1 MKKKN
6 KEKKVLEPQYYTSRI
21 NTSTYNY
28 KVYYMSVPEK
38 IINVLIAF
46 VIGACIGYLFYGG
59 IGKDEYGQATTVTYC
74 LNVIIPVIVGVIA
87 VKLYIPVRIQSI
99 IKKQKNQLNK
109 QFRDMLEALSTS
121 LGAGKNVIDSFR
133 SVYADISEIT
143 DGISNGF
150 KTYSKENDNV
160 SQALYNTSDKK
171 MAEKIISEDI
181 NSTAASYGLET
192 VSVKCSFTSDMTA
205 VSMINVYVKENN
217 IAGNDN
223 IDRLRTDIAG
233 RYEISVEQ
241 IDIREAGE
249 SG

>member
-1 MKKKN
+1 MAG
-6 KEKKVLEPQYYTSRI
+6 
-21 NTSTYNY
+21 
-28 KVYYMSVPEK
+28 
-38 IINVLIAF
+38 IINWFKTIFILEITGEIALKLVPPKYKEFIAF
-46 VIGACIGYLFYGG
+46 VMKLILVMAI
-59 IGKDEYGQATTVTYC
+59 
-74 LNVIIPVIVGVIA
+74 IIP
-87 VKLYIPVRIQSI
+87 LLN
-99 IKKQKNQLNK
+99 IKN
-109 QFRDMLEALSTS
+109 E
-121 LGAGKNVIDSFR
+121 
-133 SVYADISEIT
+133 DISEIT

-150 KTYSKENDNV
+150 KTYSK
-160 SQALYNTSDKK
+160 ALYNTSDKK
-171 MAEKIISEDI
+171 MAEKIIIEDI

>member
-1 MKKKN
+1 M
-6 KEKKVLEPQYYTSRI
+6 TG
-21 NTSTYNY
+21 
-28 KVYYMSVPEK
+28 
-38 IINVLIAF
+38 IINWFKTIFILEITGEIALKLVPPKYKEFIAF
-46 VIGACIGYLFYGG
+46 VMKLILVMAI
-59 IGKDEYGQATTVTYC
+59 
-74 LNVIIPVIVGVIA
+74 IIP
-87 VKLYIPVRIQSI
+87 LLN
-99 IKKQKNQLNK
+99 IKN
-109 QFRDMLEALSTS
+109 
-121 LGAGKNVIDSFR
+121 
-133 SVYADISEIT
+133 ADIT

-205 VSMINVYVKENN
+205 VSMINVYVKDNS

-223 IDRLRTDIAG
+223 IGRLRTDIAD
-233 RYEISVEQ
+233 RYGVSVEQ
-241 IDIREAGE
+241 VDIREAGE

>member
-1 MKKKN
+1 MTGLINWFKTIFILEITGEIALKLVPPKY
-6 KEKKVLEPQYYTSRI
+6 KEF
-21 NTSTYNY
+21 
-28 KVYYMSVPEK
+28 
-38 IINVLIAF
+38 IAF
-46 VIGACIGYLFYGG
+46 VMKLILVMAI
-59 IGKDEYGQATTVTYC
+59 
-74 LNVIIPVIVGVIA
+74 IIP
-87 VKLYIPVRIQSI
+87 LLN
-99 IKKQKNQLNK
+99 IKN
-109 QFRDMLEALSTS
+109 
-121 LGAGKNVIDSFR
+121 
-133 SVYADISEIT
+133 ADISEIT

-181 NSTAASYGLET
+181 NRTAASYGLET

-205 VSMINVYVKENN
+205 VSMIKENN